1 MKRPASARQHGLSLI
16 ELMVGLAITALV
28 LAPLVPMLQTA
39 SAAARIGGDQ
49 LALEQE
55 ANFAI
60 ARISARIRASAP
72 SQLTG
77 LTSDWLKPAVYSLDS
92 NGTLTEQQGKD
103 TYVVAESVTAFSLS
117 APASAD
123 GQPLVQV
130 SLTLERKD
138 AGSNAS
144 TSASATV
151 RMGGMQ

>member
-1 MKRPASARQHGLSLI
+1 MKRRPHSHDQGVSLV
-16 ELMVGLAITALV
+16 ELLLGLAITALV

-39 SAAARIGGDQ
+39 SAAARMGSDQ

-72 SQLTG
+72 SQLAG
-77 LTSDWLKPAVYSLDS
+77 AASEWLKPAVYSL
-92 NGTLTEQQGKD
+92 NGSTLVEQQGKD
-103 TYVVAESVTAFSLS
+103 IYVVAESVTRFSLS
-117 APASAD
+117 APTSAD

-130 SLTLERKD
+130 SLTLARTD
-138 AGSNAS
+138 GGSTAG
-144 TSASATV
+144 TTASAIV

>member
-1 MKRPASARQHGLSLI
+1 MKRPTPPREHGLGLV
-16 ELMVGLAITALV
+16 ELLLGLAITALV
-28 LAPLVPMLQTA
+28 LAPLLPMLQTA
-39 SAAARIGGDQ
+39 SAAARVGADQ
-49 LALEQE
+49 VALEQE

-72 SQLTG
+72 SQLAG
-77 LTSDWLKPAVYSLDS
+77 ASSDWLKPAVYSLS
-92 NGTLTEQQGKD
+92 NGTLIEQQGKD

-130 SLTLERKD
+130 SLTLARNG

-144 TSASATV
+144 TSAGAVV

>member
-1 MKRPASARQHGLSLI
+1 MKRGPHAHEQGVSLV
-16 ELMVGLAITALV
+16 ELLLGLAITALV

-39 SAAARIGGDQ
+39 AAAARIGSDQ

-72 SQLTG
+72 SQLAG
-77 LTSDWLKPAVYSLDS
+77 AKSEWLKPAVYSL
-92 NGTLTEQQGKD
+92 NGSTLVEQQGKD
-103 TYVVAESVTAFSLS
+103 MYVVAESVSTFDLA

-130 SLTLERKD
+130 SLTLARTEGGST
-138 AGSNAS
+138 AG
-144 TSASATV
+144 TTASAIV

>member
-1 MKRPASARQHGLSLI
+1 MKRPASARQHGLSLV

-28 LAPLVPMLQTA
+28 LAPLVPVLQTA
-39 SAAARIGGDQ
+39 AAAARIGGDQ

-55 ANFAI
+55 ATFAI

-72 SQLTG
+72 SQLI
-77 LTSDWLKPAVYSLDS
+77 SVSNDCLKPAVYLLCA
-92 NGTLTEQQGKD
+92 GTLTETQGKD

-117 APASAD
+117 VAASAD
-123 GQPLVQV
+123 GQPLAQA
-130 SLTLERKD
+130 SLTLARNS

>member
-1 MKRPASARQHGLSLI
+1 MKRPTSPRQHGLSLV
-16 ELMVGLAITALV
+16 ELMVGLAITAMV

-72 SQLTG
+72 SQLAG
-77 LTSDWLKPAVYSLDS
+77 AKSEWLKPAVYSL
-92 NGTLTEQQGKD
+92 NKGTLTEQQGKD
-103 TYVVAESVTAFSLS
+103 TYVVAESVSAFDLS
-117 APASAD
+117 VPASAD

>member
-1 MKRPASARQHGLSLI
+1 MMRPALPRQHGLSLV
-16 ELMVGLAITALV
+16 ELMVGLAIAALV

-39 SAAARIGGDQ
+39 SAAARSGGDQ

-60 ARISARIRASAP
+60 ARISARIRASSP
-72 SQLTG
+72 SQLTANQ
-77 LTSDWLKPAVYSLDS
+77 SDWLKPAVYSL
-92 NGTLTEQQGKD
+92 NGSTLTEQQGKD
-103 TYVVAESVTAFSLS
+103 SYVVAESVTAFSLS

-130 SLTLERKD
+130 SLTLARTD
-138 AGSNAS
+138 GGSNAS
-144 TSASATV
+144 ASAGATV